1 VHTGALLFNSHC
13 FTCHGLNAVAGP
25 LPDLRYS
32 TKETL
37 DSFAGIVLAGARVSD
52 GMPSFEKI
60 LSAKDVEAIRAY
72 VIARA
77 QETAKPAQASQR
89 R

>member
-1 VHTGALLFNSHC
+1 
-13 FTCHGLNAVAGP
+13 
-25 LPDLRYS
+25 
-32 TKETL
+32 
-37 DSFAGIVLAGARVSD
+37 
-52 GMPSFEKI
+52 MPSFEKI